1 MPGASGTIRIRK
13 LFALEPLRGTCADAR
28 RSRHTAHPGRG
39 RGGITDHAFRRWR
52 SPGRAVARAV
62 RAGAGRRP
70 LGRMQPATGPPPTQ
84 SSDRARSGRTAAVRL
99 SGCASWSARQRA
111 TGARTIPRRAPGTSY
126 IDGTGRSKP
135 GNIRHVR
142 RRKRASFLSSAVRA
156 HNAGGCSRRARKIS
170 KIFSHQS
177 AVSSS
182 LGEELRTI
190 STSTNTGKWSD
201 IWLGTVRWEVTRK
214 A

>member
-52 SPGRAVARAV
+52 SPGRAVAARCARAAA
-62 RAGAGRRP
+62 AGPHAAGDGPAADAELRP
-70 LGRMQPATGPPPTQ
+70 GSQRTDSGREAFRLRELERPATRDRGPY
-84 SSDRARSGRTAAVRL
+84 DTAP
-99 SGCASWSARQRA
+99 G
-111 TGARTIPRRAPGTSY
+111 APGTSY

>member
-39 RGGITDHAFRRWR
+39 RGGITDHAFR
-52 SPGRAVARAV
+52 PTDPVAV
-62 RAGAGRRP
+62 RAARGRRP
-70 LGRMQPATGPPPTQ
+70 ALGRMQPATGPPPTQ

-111 TGARTIPRRAPGTSY
+111 TGARTIPRRAPGTSGY

>member
-1 MPGASGTIRIRK
+1 MRRARFEYGNCLLSNPCAARAPTRGEAATPHTPGAVGEASPITRSGI
-13 LFALEPLRGTCADAR
+13 GV
-28 RSRHTAHPGRG
+28 HPP
-39 RGGITDHAFRRWR
+39 
-52 SPGRAVARAV
+52 SRAV
-62 RAGAGRRP
+62 RAARGRRP